1 MSPEIAAI
9 ADELLDRVEGEDEI
23 DFVRVLA
30 DPLPATVIGAM
41 LGVATEDLEQVRAWS
56 FAINNSTG
64 LESMGDVVIDPDD
77 PDDLARIRAGAAA
90 FTSLRE
96 YFERSAAEHREDPQD
111 DLIMALIEVE
121 DRGDMSHGE
130 LLTMLQLLL
139 LGGTMTVTDFLGIG
153 LAVLLWHPRQY
164 RSIRK
169 DPSLMA
175 SAVEEMLRFAPPV
188 LTTGRMLDSAQ
199 DVAGCP
205 LPQHAS
211 VSVSIVGGNRDPDV
225 FERPDEFDVARKKNP
240 HLAFGG
246 GIHFCLGASLARLQT
261 RITRG
266 WLFERYEEIE
276 LALPCHEL
284 EWRGRGSVRGLRSL
298 PLRVTPR
305 S

>member
-1 MSPEIAAI
+1 
-9 ADELLDRVEGEDEI
+9 
-23 DFVRVLA
+23 
-30 DPLPATVIGAM
+30 M

-77 PDDLARIRAGAAA
+77 PDDLARIRARRRLHVADHPRA
-90 FTSLRE
+90 R
-96 YFERSAAEHREDPQD
+96 RSAVRRARFAAEPEGG
-111 DLIMALIEVE
+111 AL
-121 DRGDMSHGE
+121 
-130 LLTMLQLLL
+130 
-139 LGGTMTVTDFLGIG
+139 
-153 LAVLLWHPRQY
+153 A
-164 RSIRK
+164 IRK

-246 GIHFCLGASLARLQT
+246 GIHFCLGASARLQT

-266 WLFERYEEIE
+266 WLFERYEEIDWP
-276 LALPCHEL
+276 ALPRAPRP
-284 EWRGRGSVRGLRSL
+284 WRAASARSL
-298 PLRVTPR
+298 CA
-305 S
+305 

>member
-1 MSPEIAAI
+1 
-9 ADELLDRVEGEDEI
+9 
-23 DFVRVLA
+23 
-30 DPLPATVIGAM
+30 
-41 LGVATEDLEQVRAWS
+41 
-56 FAINNSTG
+56 
-64 LESMGDVVIDPDD
+64 MGDVVIDPDD

-96 YFERSAAEHREDPQD
+96 YFERTAAEHREDPQD
-111 DLIMALIEVE
+111 DLITALIEVE

-175 SAVEEMLRFAPPV
+175 SAVEEMRRFAPPV

-261 RITRG
+261 RITLER
-266 WLFERYEEIE
+266 LFQRYEEIE
-276 LALPCHEL
+276 LAMPYHQL